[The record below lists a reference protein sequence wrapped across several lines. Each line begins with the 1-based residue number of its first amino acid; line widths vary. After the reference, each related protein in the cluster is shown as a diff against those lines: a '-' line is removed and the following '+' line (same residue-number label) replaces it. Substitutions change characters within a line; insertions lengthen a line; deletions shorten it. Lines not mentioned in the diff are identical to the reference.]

1 MELIRKTS
9 NLYTKERKNVL
20 RFVNMPIL
28 ISVLLLSCFGI
39 VMIYSAS
46 CYSANLTYGDSFFF
60 ARKQLYGVIIGF
72 LFCFF
77 LYKFDF
83 NRLKKWGIWALIVSF
98 VLLALVFMPGL
109 SRSNYGAT
117 RWIGIGSFTIQPS
130 EFAKFGLAI
139 FCAYYISKHH
149 DTMNKFKTLLPLL
162 CAGGLMCVLI
172 MLEPNMSITICVGA
186 LLIFMLFVG
195 GAKLKHLLMLGVPV
209 LCVIPLLIIAEP
221 YRLKRLL
228 AFLDPW
234 SSAQNEGFQLVQ
246 SLYSLGSGGWFGVGL
261 FNSRQ
266 KYLFL
271 PFSESDFIF
280 SIIGE
285 ELGLFGCLAIILV
298 FFVFIYYGFQVAKN
312 APNRFG
318 SMLASGITFV
328 VAIQV
333 ILNIAVVTG
342 SIPPTGLPL
351 PFISAG
357 GTSIVVFLASV
368 GILLN
373 IDKQSR
379 IERERG
385 CVPKQKFFA

>member
-1 MELIRKTS
+1 MEVVKKISYSRK
-9 NLYTKERKNVL
+9 NERKNGL

-28 ISVLLLSCFGI
+28 LSVLFLSFFGV

-46 CYSANLTYGDSFFF
+46 CYSAELTYGDAFFF
-60 ARKQLYGVIIGF
+60 ARKQLYGVLIGLVCCF
-72 LFCFF
+72 L
-77 LYKFDF
+77 LYKIDYNTL
-83 NRLKKWGIWALIVSF
+83 NRFGIAALVISL

-117 RWIGIGSFTIQPS
+117 RWIAIGSFTIQPS
-130 EFAKFGLAI
+130 EFAKFGLVV
-139 FCAYYISKHH
+139 FCAYYIAKKHDKMH
-149 DTMNKFKTLLPLL
+149 KFKSILPILG
-162 CAGGLMCVLI
+162 AGGAMCVLI

-186 LLIFMLFVG
+186 LMIFMLFIG
-195 GAKLKHLLMLGVPV
+195 GARLKHLLMLGVPI
-209 LCVIPLLIIAEP
+209 LCALPLLIIAEP

-234 SSAQNEGFQLVQ
+234 SSAQDEGFQLVQ

-285 ELGLFGCLAIILV
+285 ELGLFGCLAIIVV
-298 FFVFIYYGFQVAKN
+298 FLVFIYYGFKVAKN
-312 APNRFG
+312 ATNRFG
-318 SMLASGITFV
+318 SMLAGGITFV
-328 VAIQV
+328 IAMQV

-357 GTSIVVFLASV
+357 GTSIVVFLASI

-379 IERERG
+379 LARERG
-385 CVPKQKFFA
+385 LVVPK

>member
-1 MELIRKTS
+1 MEIVKKITY
-9 NLYTKERKNVL
+9 NNTNKRKNSL
-20 RFVNMPIL
+20 RFINMPIL
-28 ISVLLLSCFGI
+28 FCVLFLSFFGV

-46 CYSANLTYGDSFFF
+46 SYSAGLTYGDPFFF
-60 ARKQLYGVIIGF
+60 ARKQLYGVIIG
-72 LFCFF
+72 LVCCFV
-77 LYKFDF
+77 LYKIDF
-83 NRLKKWGIWALIVSF
+83 NALKKYGLISLILSLA
-98 VLLALVFMPGL
+98 LLALVFMPGL

-117 RWIGIGSFTIQPS
+117 RWIGVGSFTIQPS
-130 EFAKFGLAI
+130 EFAKFGLVI
-139 FCAYYISKHH
+139 FCSAYLAKNHENMH
-149 DTMNKFKTLLPLL
+149 KFKSLLPILL
-162 CAGGLMCVLI
+162 GGGLMCVLI
-172 MLEPNMSITICVGA
+172 MLEPNMSITMCVGA
-186 LLIFMLFVG
+186 TFIFMLFVG
-195 GAKLKHLLMLGVPV
+195 GTRLKHLLMLAVPI
-209 LCVIPLLIIAEP
+209 LFLIPLLIIAEP

-234 SSAQNEGFQLVQ
+234 SSAQDEGFQLVQ

-266 KYLFL
+266 KHLFL

-285 ELGLFGCLAIILV
+285 ELGLLGCLAIIIV
-298 FFVFIYYGFQVAKN
+298 FMVFIFYGFKIAKE

-318 SMLASGITFV
+318 SLLASGITFV
-328 VAIQV
+328 IAVQV

-357 GTSIVVFLASV
+357 GTSIVVFLASI

-373 IDKQSR
+373 IHKQSQ
-379 IERERG
+379 IEREEG
-385 CVPKQKFFA
+385 IYVPK